1 MLYEI
6 GIYFY
11 DFFTHLAALFCRK
24 PRKMIKGQR
33 VVYELLRLQIKKNAH
48 YIWLHAAS
56 LGEFEQGRPL
66 MEEIRV
72 RHPEYKI
79 LLTFFSPS
87 GYEVRKNYRGADIV
101 CYLPLDKIYNVKKFL
116 GIVRPCMA
124 FFIKYEFWKNY
135 LDELNKRRIPVY
147 SVSSIFRKDQIFFKW
162 YGGSYRNALKN
173 FDYLFVQ
180 NEASKKYLSN
190 VGINCVTVVGD
201 TRFDRVLQIQ
211 KEAKELPLVEK
222 FKGNAAILIAGSS
235 WTPDENLVIEYFN
248 THSEIKLILA
258 PHVVDEHHLIEI
270 INKLKRP
277 YTCYTRANIESVQ
290 KADCLIIDCYG
301 LLSSIYRYGEV
312 SYIGGGFGAGIHNTL
327 EAAVYGVPVLFGPK
341 YQKYMEAV
349 QLVEKEGAYSVGNYD
364 ELHAILDQLFSD
376 NLLLKEKGKRAGD
389 YVITNS
395 GATNKILS
403 MINF

>member
-1 MLYEI
+1 
-6 GIYFY
+6 
-11 DFFTHLAALFCRK
+11 
-24 PRKMIKGQR
+24 
-33 VVYELLRLQIKKNAH
+33 
-48 YIWLHAAS
+48 
-56 LGEFEQGRPL
+56 
-66 MEEIRV
+66 
-72 RHPEYKI
+72 
-79 LLTFFSPS
+79 
-87 GYEVRKNYRGADIV
+87 
-101 CYLPLDKIYNVKKFL
+101 
-116 GIVRPCMA
+116 
-124 FFIKYEFWKNY
+124 
-135 LDELNKRRIPVY
+135 
-147 SVSSIFRKDQIFFKW
+147 
-162 YGGSYRNALKN
+162 
-173 FDYLFVQ
+173 
-180 NEASKKYLSN
+180 ASKKYLSK
-190 VGINCVTVVGD
+190 VGINCVAVVGD

-248 THSEIKLILA
+248 THPEIKLILA

-270 INKLKRP
+270 VNKLKRP